1 MLNPFI
7 GRRRSERR
15 APMFYT
21 LLLPLVLTISACG
34 MAPLKPP
41 TEVKASNVNAD
52 AALTPITRITRDLTK
67 LPPPDVKVP
76 VAVYAFRD
84 QTGQFKGQP
93 DSNLSNAVTQG
104 AASILVKA
112 LLDSGWFMPIER
124 EGFQNLLNERRVA
137 RTVETVAD
145 KGKPGSSY
153 PQLLAASYILEG
165 GIVGYESNV
174 RTGGQGANLLGIG
187 GETKYR
193 IDQVTINLRSVDVR
207 TGQVINSVST
217 TKTIF
222 SHEISA
228 SIYRFVD
235 YKALLQAEG
244 GYSTNEPSQLAVKEA
259 IETAVIHLTLQGVR
273 DAAWALRNP
282 ADWETPLVQN
292 YVREVAMQLTEP
304 ELATAMKGTLV
315 PMRESSLVKAAQLP
329 LHLLQ
334 PEPATAN
341 TPVPARPTAQPAAAP
356 DKPSDAAG
364 ARRPAAA
371 VQPMPPI
378 TPMAPMQ
385 PRPPGPVAN
394 GLAPLAEPSP
404 PAPPPRPQA
413 IVPEVAPRQSRS
425 LETQDDVVVLSQLSR

>member
-1 MLNPFI
+1 MLSPFI
-7 GRRRSERR
+7 GRRRNGRNRYS
-15 APMFYT
+15 ASIFYT

-93 DSNLSNAVTQG
+93 DSNLSNSVTQG

-145 KGKPGSSY
+145 KGKPGASY

-273 DAAWALRNP
+273 DGAWALRNP
-282 ADWETPLVQN
+282 SDWETPMVQN

-304 ELATAMKGTLV
+304 ELSAAMKGTLV

-334 PEPATAN
+334 PEPAMAN
-341 TPVPARPTAQPAAAP
+341 TPVPARPTAQPAAAA
-356 DKPSDAAG
+356 DKPLDAAG

-371 VQPMPPI
+371 VQPMPPM
-378 TPMAPMQ
+378 P
-385 PRPPGPVAN
+385 PRPPGPVAS

-413 IVPEVAPRQSRS
+413 VVPEVAPSQSRL

>member
-1 MLNPFI
+1 MPSRTI
-7 GRRRSERR
+7 
-15 APMFYT
+15 FYT
-21 LLLPLVLTISACG
+21 LLLPLVLAISACG
-34 MAPLKPP
+34 MAPLRPP

-52 AALTPITRITRDLTK
+52 AALTPITRITRELTK
-67 LPPPDVKVP
+67 LPPPEVKVP

-137 RTVETVAD
+137 RTIETVAD
-145 KGKPGSSY
+145 KGKPGASY

-165 GIVGYESNV
+165 GIVGFETNV

-193 IDQVTINLRSVDVR
+193 IDQVTVNLRSVDVR
-207 TGQVINSVST
+207 TGQVVNSVST

-228 SIYRFVD
+228 SIFKFVD
-235 YKALLQAEG
+235 YKTLLQAEG

-259 IETAVIHLTLQGVR
+259 IESAVIHLALQGVR
-273 DAAWALRNP
+273 DGAWALRNP

-292 YVREVAMQLTEP
+292 YVREVTMQLTEP
-304 ELATAMKGTLV
+304 ELAAAMKGTFV

-329 LHLLQ
+329 LHLMQ
-334 PEPATAN
+334 PEPATAGMQ
-341 TPVPARPTAQPAAAP
+341 TPAPLPARPTALPAGTP
-356 DKPSDAAG
+356 DKPSDAKGAG
-364 ARRPAAA
+364 RPATTAPIA
-371 VQPMPPI
+371 NSLPP
-378 TPMAPMQ
+378 
-385 PRPPGPVAN
+385 V
-394 GLAPLAEPSP
+394 AEPSP

-413 IVPEVAPRQSRS
+413 TTPEIAPRQSRA
-425 LETQDDVVVLSQLSR
+425 LETQDDAVVVSQLSR